1 MIPLI
6 TSINLKDKR
15 VLLRADFNAP
25 IKNKQITHDYRLK
38 ATLPTI
44 NYIQEQGGKV
54 VLITHLGRPKNHQFD
69 ENLSTRI
76 VANWLEEQGYL
87 VDYEIDLMQAIEK
100 SNTNQNSILI
110 IENIRFFGGEKE
122 VNINFAQLLARLGDI
137 YINDAFGVIHRADT
151 SLTLLAEQFTQGAKA
166 CGLLIEKEM
175 KELDQLKKNPQQPF
189 FMILGGSKLEDKIGM
204 IEQLAEQEKSSRVNT
219 IIAGGLIGQILL
231 AAQQQMN
238 PPLQATPEALAHAQK
253 ALQII
258 QDFDISLVLP
268 TDFLVIDNKT
278 DTPAQVYSLDKI
290 PAQAACVDIGPET
303 IKNFVS
309 LITQAKAIFANGTM
323 GIYEQAEY
331 TKGTQA
337 VFTACAD
344 SSAYRLIGGGD
355 AVTATFQYGLADKMN
370 YLSTGGGATLAYL
383 ATHNPANDLPG
394 LRALQE

>member
-15 VLLRADFNAP
+15 VLLRADLNAP
-25 IKNKQITHDYRLK
+25 IKNKEFTHDYRLK

-44 NYIQEQGGKV
+44 NYIQKQGGKV
-54 VLITHLGRPKNHQFD
+54 VLITHLGRPKDHQFD

-76 VANWLEEQGYL
+76 VANWLKEQGYI

-100 SNTNQNSILI
+100 SSTNSNSILI
-110 IENIRFFGGEKE
+110 VENIRFFGGEKE

-151 SLTLLAEQFTQGAKA
+151 SLTLLAEQFTSRTKA

-175 KELDQLKKNPQQPF
+175 KELDQLKKNPPQPF

-204 IEQLAEQEKSSRVNT
+204 IEQLAEQEKSSRVHT
-219 IIAGGLIGQILL
+219 IIAGGLISQILL
-231 AAQQQMN
+231 AAQHRME
-238 PPLQATPEALAHAQK
+238 PPLQATPEALVHAKK
-253 ALQII
+253 ALQLI
-258 QDFDISLVLP
+258 QGFNISLILP
-268 TDFLVIDNKT
+268 TDFLVVDNQT
-278 DTPAQVYSLDKI
+278 DAPAQVFSLDKLCA
-290 PAQAACVDIGPET
+290 PAICVDIGPET
-303 IKNFVS
+303 IKNFSS
-309 LITQAKAIFANGTM
+309 LIMQAKTIFANGTM

-331 TKGTQA
+331 TKGTHA
-337 VFTACAD
+337 VFTACAN

-355 AVTATFQYGLADKMN
+355 AVAATFQYGLADKMN

-383 ATHNPANDLPG
+383 AAHDPANDLPG